1 LSLVKVEELSYTYPY
16 AREAALKK
24 VNLKIDRGEF
34 ILLLGPSG
42 CGKST
47 LAMTLNGVIPHE
59 MGGEVRGSVQVC
71 GMNTQDYRVSD
82 FARKVGIVFQ
92 NPDAQ
97 IIHSRV
103 EDEVTFPMQNLLVPP
118 GEMQRRRDEVL
129 GIVGLTAQR
138 RSLVHTL
145 SGGQKQRLAIAAA
158 LSMNPELLIL
168 DEPTAHL
175 DPKGTKEVM
184 STVEKLNREGNITV
198 VLIEH
203 KLDEITK
210 YADRI
215 AIMNQGTMV
224 DEGEP
229 RALLRQR
236 SSYLLNDLGLF
247 IPQISQAAGL
257 ATKKGY
263 KFDNMPVTLEEFPQ
277 SIRIKPRVV
286 EPTPGNTE
294 PVIEVESVSFA
305 YRGGAEVLTE
315 VSARIGKGEIVAL
328 LGSNGSGKTTLAKIL
343 VGLLK
348 PTAGR
353 ARANFGNQSFDIAKN
368 SPKSLCRYIG
378 YSFQNPEHRFVT
390 EKVFDEVA
398 FSLQVQNHT
407 PEDEIVKRTNTML
420 DTFGLLEFSNEHPL
434 SLSMG
439 QKRRLSI
446 ATVLILE
453 PVMIIFDE
461 PMTGQDKRG
470 TDYIIDLVQKL
481 REKGTTSLFITHDM
495 HFVADVATSVIVLD
509 GGRVIFRG
517 TPQLLFNSSETLARA
532 SLADPMIHRLA
543 CRLDPSLSG
552 IIRVGEFYDAI
563 EAVI

>member
-1 LSLVKVEELSYTYPY
+1 MSLVKVEELSYTYPY

-215 AIMNQGTMV
+215 AIMNQGTM
-224 DEGEP
+224 
-229 RALLRQR
+229 
-236 SSYLLNDLGLF
+236 
-247 IPQISQAAGL
+247 
-257 ATKKGY
+257 
-263 KFDNMPVTLEEFPQ
+263 
-277 SIRIKPRVV
+277 
-286 EPTPGNTE
+286 
-294 PVIEVESVSFA
+294 
-305 YRGGAEVLTE
+305 
-315 VSARIGKGEIVAL
+315 
-328 LGSNGSGKTTLAKIL
+328 
-343 VGLLK
+343 
-348 PTAGR
+348 
-353 ARANFGNQSFDIAKN
+353 
-368 SPKSLCRYIG
+368 
-378 YSFQNPEHRFVT
+378 
-390 EKVFDEVA
+390 
-398 FSLQVQNHT
+398 
-407 PEDEIVKRTNTML
+407 
-420 DTFGLLEFSNEHPL
+420 
-434 SLSMG
+434 
-439 QKRRLSI
+439 
-446 ATVLILE
+446 
-453 PVMIIFDE
+453 
-461 PMTGQDKRG
+461 
-470 TDYIIDLVQKL
+470 
-481 REKGTTSLFITHDM
+481 
-495 HFVADVATSVIVLD
+495 
-509 GGRVIFRG
+509 
-517 TPQLLFNSSETLARA
+517 
-532 SLADPMIHRLA
+532 
-543 CRLDPSLSG
+543 
-552 IIRVGEFYDAI
+552 
-563 EAVI
+563 